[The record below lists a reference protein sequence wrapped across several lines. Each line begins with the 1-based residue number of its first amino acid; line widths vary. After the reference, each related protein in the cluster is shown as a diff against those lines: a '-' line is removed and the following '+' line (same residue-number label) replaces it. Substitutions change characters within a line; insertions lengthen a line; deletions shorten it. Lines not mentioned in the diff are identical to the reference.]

1 MDLKIF
7 KTLWGHVGSFEAACA
22 DAVKVG
28 FDGIEGPSHS
38 SRAVRNAYQRTLNDH
53 GLEYIA
59 EITTGGSYVPDAG
72 SDPAAHFASFQRK
85 LEHSLETQSAIFK
98 LPGRERS
105 VAIRRHRQS
114 FPEGSRVG

>member
-1 MDLKIF
+1 MDLKVF

-22 DAVKVG
+22 DAVNVG
-28 FDGIEGPSHS
+28 FEGIEGPSHS

-72 SDPAAHFASFQRK
+72 SDPAAHFASFAVI
-85 LEHSLETQSAIFK
+85 L
-98 LPGRERS
+98 
-105 VAIRRHRQS
+105 
-114 FPEGSRVG
+114 

>member
-22 DAVKVG
+22 DAVNVG

-53 GLEYIA
+53 GLGYIA
-59 EITTGGSYVPDAG
+59 EITTGREKTRFKEG
-72 SDPAAHFASFQRK
+72 Q
-85 LEHSLETQSAIFK
+85 HSGALSA
-98 LPGRERS
+98 
-105 VAIRRHRQS
+105 
-114 FPEGSRVG
+114 